1 MLSVCG
7 NGPDQLGLSEML
19 SGVPSGCRAGLGLN
33 RASLVVSSSS
43 DGEAGLALGTQEMRG
58 WEDQDGTTSHQLPQ
72 QVRHPEKKKK
82 KKLGERLPVIGDKE
96 AFLCGAQENSRAC
109 SCFMAESRERNI
121 ITGWQGD

>member
-19 SGVPSGCRAGLGLN
+19 PEVLSGYSAGLGLN
-33 RASLVVSSSS
+33 RASLVISSSS
-43 DGEAGLALGTQEMRG
+43 GGEAGLALGTQEMRE

-72 QVRHPEKKKK
+72 TSASSRKKKK
-82 KKLGERLPVIGDKE
+82 KKPGERLPVTGDKE
-96 AFLCGAQENSRAC
+96 ACLCGAQENSRAC

>member
-1 MLSVCG
+1 
-7 NGPDQLGLSEML
+7 ML

-72 QVRHPEKKKK
+72 TSASSRKEKKEK
-82 KKLGERLPVIGDKE
+82 KKLGERLPMTGDKE
-96 AFLCGAQENSRAC
+96 ACLCGAQEN
-109 SCFMAESRERNI
+109 
-121 ITGWQGD
+121 